1 MSSTANSHIEL
12 DFTNQRQSYEQGELL
27 ETTLPDTP
35 MPLLQTW
42 LEQAIASEPHEAYAL
57 ALATCGRD
65 QQPSVRTVL
74 MRELVALDSGQ
85 IGLTFYTNYDS
96 AKAADLA
103 ANPRAEAL
111 FFWAS
116 QQQQV
121 RISGQVAKVSRAQT
135 ADYFA
140 KRPHDSQL
148 AAWVSTPQ
156 SGVVDSRD
164 TMQKRYDA
172 LAEQYRDQAVPV
184 PDFWGGYQLTAESIE
199 FWQGRANRMHDRIVY
214 VWQDASWTRER
225 LLP

>member
-1 MSSTANSHIEL
+1 MPSAPHHTEF

-27 ETTLPDTP
+27 EITLPDAP

-42 LEQAIASEPHEAYAL
+42 LKQALATEPHEAYAM

-65 QQPSVRTVL
+65 HQPSVRTVL
-74 MRELVALDSGQ
+74 MRELVALADGQ

-103 ANPRAEAL
+103 ANPRAEVL

-116 QQQQV
+116 QERQV
-121 RISGQVAKVSRAQT
+121 RISGQVAKVSREQT

-156 SGVVDSRD
+156 SGVVDSRT
-164 TMQKRYDA
+164 TMQTRYDA
-172 LAEQYRDQAVPV
+172 LAEQYRDQTVPV
-184 PDFWGGYQLTAESIE
+184 PDFWGGYQLIAEHIE
-199 FWQGRANRMHDRIVY
+199 FWQGRANRMHDRMVY
-214 VWQDASWTRER
+214 VWQGAGWTRER